1 MSQANRYTH
10 LAALTGRENKLDPA
24 YHAAFYLLS
33 YDSDIY
39 EAACRCVTYK
49 GIGFEELKS
58 STLDFDESTRFVI
71 DIAHNLFSYYS
82 PCKATPFEISRLGYP
97 LMEHVCIAFYI
108 ATDQVKVDVRQNE
121 NGQDEMILD
130 ATPYQKTKR
139 AAIFIEQLQASM
151 TASVQNEQDDMER

>member
-1 MSQANRYTH
+1 MTQANRYTH
-10 LAALTGRENKLDPA
+10 LAALTGRENNLDPA

-33 YDSDIY
+33 YDPDVY
-39 EAACRCVTYK
+39 EVARRCVTYD
-49 GIGFEELKS
+49 GIGFAKLKR
-58 STLDFDESTRFVI
+58 STRDFDESTRFVI

-97 LMEHVCIAFYI
+97 LMEHVCNAFYI

-139 AAIFIEQLQASM
+139 AAIFMEQLQASM